1 MIKIKKEWQSDLEL
15 AAEAWCDDGSSGGIE
30 TRQQIKNME
39 KLKQSRE
46 WEEIN
51 FEGEEEEVERSKWEK
66 LAKWRNWILAQVL
79 VMMSFQPSGRRF
91 SSQDL

>member
-51 FEGEEEEVERSKWEK
+51 FEGEE
-66 LAKWRNWILAQVL
+66 
-79 VMMSFQPSGRRF
+79 
-91 SSQDL
+91 

>member
-30 TRQQIKNME
+30 TRQQIKNIENME

-51 FEGEEEEVERSKWEK
+51 FEGEE
-66 LAKWRNWILAQVL
+66 
-79 VMMSFQPSGRRF
+79 
-91 SSQDL
+91 

>member
-1 MIKIKKEWQSDLEL
+1 MEL
-15 AAEAWCDDGSSGGIE
+15 AAEALCDDGSSGGIE

-51 FEGEEEEVERSKWEK
+51 FEGEEEEVERSKWEFFLELK
-66 LAKWRNWILAQVL
+66 VSELKGSCQ
-79 VMMSFQPSGRRF
+79 RRA
-91 SSQDL
+91 